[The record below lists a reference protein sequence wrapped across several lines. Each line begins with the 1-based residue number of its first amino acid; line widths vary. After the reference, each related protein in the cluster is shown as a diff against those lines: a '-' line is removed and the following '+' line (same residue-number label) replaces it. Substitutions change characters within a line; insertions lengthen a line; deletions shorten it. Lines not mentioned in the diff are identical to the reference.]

1 MKYIMLMLLLLFL
14 AGCSNLHNQTSEK
27 NKDNVVISGNIQG
40 LNWKTND
47 SNKFSTGNNVD
58 KNSLSVE
65 ESSTWEVIS
74 EEAKEALDLIN
85 DLLK

>member
-1 MKYIMLMLLLLFL
+1 MKYIMLMLLLFFL
-14 AGCSNLHNQTSEK
+14 VGCSNLHNQTSEK
-27 NKDNVVISGNIQG
+27 NKDNVTISGNIQG
-40 LNWKTND
+40 LKKTND